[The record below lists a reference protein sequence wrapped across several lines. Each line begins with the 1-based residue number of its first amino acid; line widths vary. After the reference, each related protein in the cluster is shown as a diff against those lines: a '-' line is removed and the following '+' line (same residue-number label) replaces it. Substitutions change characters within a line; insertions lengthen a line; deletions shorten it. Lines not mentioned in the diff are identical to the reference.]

1 MNYFFII
8 LSVFKIVISVT
19 PVSANTASHIFAN
32 PNTLNKSIITLT
44 DNANIKFCLII
55 CFVNLEILIACGI
68 FLNHPSSIQHHLPL
82 LQSLFLHHP

>member
-1 MNYFFII
+1 MSFIILKVWEFFQFNYFFII

-44 DNANIKFCLII
+44 DNANIKD
-55 CFVNLEILIACGI
+55 VYKRQE
-68 FLNHPSSIQHHLPL
+68 
-82 LQSLFLHHP
+82 